1 MTSGAQAI
9 TQAVFAAIRSEMVM
23 LFGSRCRENFRPD
36 SDIDLLILSS
46 EPNWEF
52 HATASRAAF
61 NTMRKLYVCRALC
74 LATDDGSQRRGGH
87 ELAIPFS
94 QRH

>member
-1 MTSGAQAI
+1 MSAAHDI
-9 TQAVFAAIRSEMVM
+9 RAQAVFVAIRSEMVM
-23 LFGSRCRENFRPD
+23 LFGSRSRENVRPG

-46 EPNWEF
+46 EPNGEF

-61 NTMRKLYVCRALC
+61 STMRKLYVYRAFC
-74 LATDDGSQRRGGH
+74 LATDDGSQGRGGY

-94 QRH
+94 